1 MKNLWQ
7 LGIYAEFQDSEF
19 AHKVPHE
26 ILRLEM
32 KNWGFTSLANE
43 AYIDIRRI
51 ANEAYID
58 IRRSEARR
66 SNPRFVAQD

>member
-19 AHKVPHE
+19 AHRVPHE

-43 AYIDIRRI
+43 AYIDIRR
-51 ANEAYID
+51 
-58 IRRSEARR
+58 SEARR